1 MKNKEHRSD
10 EEFNA
15 ALETRLQRYID
26 QRFHQLEQH
35 IDERFNRLEE
45 KLTSLSHT

>member
-1 MKNKEHRSD
+1 MKNKEQRPQ
-10 EEFNA
+10 EEFT
-15 ALETRLQRYID
+15 ALEARLQRYID
-26 QRFHQLEQH
+26 QRFDQLEQH